1 MLPDRRREETGSLLA
16 ASGPLVERIHLV
28 VMRRHR
34 HATATLSRRHPERA
48 RDSQPCPGREEMR
61 RTGRHPDLL
70 RAGTA
75 VLLGADAGIP
85 AGTVSCIA
93 RIPHHPARAILVSTQ
108 RLFARHSQLRC
119 APQTGAAL
127 ARVGSANSQSARA
140 EHAYQR
146 YAVTYRDAHTLDA
159 RRTSFYGSGQA
170 GSPVGESSSR
180 TVRSS
185 VGKSCRRWRRRRY
198 TATPACSHA
207 AAMPRLCVTTATM
220 SAC

>member
-85 AGTVSCIA
+85 AGTVVYRSN
-93 RIPHHPARAILVSTQ
+93 PASPRSGDSGVD
-108 RLFARHSQLRC
+108 
-119 APQTGAAL
+119 AAL
-127 ARVGSANSQSARA
+127 VRTTLAASLRA
-140 EHAYQR
+140 ADGCRSCTRRFREQPIGACRTCLPALRRDVPRRAYS
-146 YAVTYRDAHTLDA
+146 
-159 RRTSFYGSGQA
+159 RRTQNVVLRIRA
-170 GSPVGESSSR
+170 GWFPG
-180 TVRSS
+180 
-185 VGKSCRRWRRRRY
+185 G
-198 TATPACSHA
+198 
-207 AAMPRLCVTTATM
+207 
-220 SAC
+220 